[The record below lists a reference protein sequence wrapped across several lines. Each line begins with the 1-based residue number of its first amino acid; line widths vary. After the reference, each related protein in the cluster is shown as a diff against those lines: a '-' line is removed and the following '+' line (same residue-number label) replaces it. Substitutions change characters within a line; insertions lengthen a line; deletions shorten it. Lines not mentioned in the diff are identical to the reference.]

1 MSMSNPD
8 RAGIQPGEP
17 VDPDIA
23 EQAEPHHGVPSQD
36 PSVGA
41 QVGLTPEESERESK
55 SAYVGGGAMAG
66 LAAGAAV
73 GAVAGGPV
81 GVLVGGMA
89 GAIAG
94 VLGGEAAGSVA
105 TPEPDPDP
113 ASDPLLQSRTVPE
126 PKPDAEFFDDIQPP
140 PTGTDPG
147 KP

>member
-1 MSMSNPD
+1 MSTHNPD
-8 RAGIQPGEP
+8 RAGIQPVEP

-36 PSVGA
+36 PSIGA

-89 GAIAG
+89 GALAG
-94 VLGGEAAGSVA
+94 VLGGEAAGTVA
-105 TPEPDPDP
+105 TPEPEPDP
-113 ASDPLLQSRTVPE
+113 QLQARTASE
-126 PKPDAEFFDDIQPP
+126 PNPDAEFFDSIQPP
-140 PTGTDPG
+140 PTGIPTE